1 MFEITILGSSGAI
14 PAYGRFPSCQYIQVA
29 NRFFLID
36 CGEGAQMQLSRFQI
50 PIHKIQRIFISHLH
64 GDHFLGLMGLLFSM
78 HLQKRGLELHIH
90 AFKGLDEIIIAQLK
104 YSNSSLNYRLVFH
117 LVNAGNSEII
127 FEDDALTVE
136 TIPLYHRIACSGFLV
151 KEKPKQRKINKERLP
166 AGILLQQLI
175 ALKEGKDIFDDRGT
189 LLYKNEE
196 LTLPP
201 PRSRSYAYCSDTA
214 FNLDIAKQIEGV
226 DLLYHEATF
235 MQNEK
240 KKAIET
246 FHSTTVDAAH
256 IAIQANAS
264 ELIIGHF
271 SARYRDL
278 EPMLKEAQNIFPNT
292 SLAVEGQTFKISL

>member
-1 MFEITILGSSGAI
+1 
-14 PAYGRFPSCQYIQVA
+14 
-29 NRFFLID
+29 
-36 CGEGAQMQLSRFQI
+36 MQLSRFQI

-104 YSNSSLNYRLVFH
+104 YSNSSLNYQLVFH
-117 LVNAGNSEII
+117 LVNAGNAEII

-166 AGILLQQLI
+166 AGILLQQHI
-175 ALKEGKDIFDDRGT
+175 TLKEGKDILDDSGS

-278 EPMLKEAQNIFPNT
+278 EPMLKEAQEIFPNT